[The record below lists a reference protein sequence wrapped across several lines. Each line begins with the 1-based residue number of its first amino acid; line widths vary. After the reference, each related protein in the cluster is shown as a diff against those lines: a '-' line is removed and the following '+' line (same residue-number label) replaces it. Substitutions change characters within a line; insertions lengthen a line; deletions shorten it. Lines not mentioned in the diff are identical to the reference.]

1 MSLEVTGIRTGESRK
16 EEIMKEDRME
26 EHGQRHIGFELRSVN
41 NLIRRNLDLRFAEAE
56 VSEVTGMQGPIIGY
70 LFRESSRRDV
80 FQKDIEKQFNI
91 RRSTASVMLQNMEQK
106 GLIVR
111 EAVNHDARMKKL
123 VLTAKAVECHMRIVQ
138 RLDEFNMVLENG
150 ITPHEKEDFLR
161 ILDKISDN
169 LKQGLQ

>member
-1 MSLEVTGIRTGESRK
+1 MK
-16 EEIMKEDRME
+16 EEMMN
-26 EHGQRHIGFELRSVN
+26 EHGQRHIGFELKSVN
-41 NLIRRNLDLRFAEAE
+41 NLIRRNLDLRFAEAK

-106 GLIVR
+106 GLIER
-111 EAVNHDARMKKL
+111 EAVNHDGRMKKL
-123 VLTAKAVECHMRIVQ
+123 VLTDKAVECHMRVMQCI
-138 RLDEFNMVLENG
+138 DEFNMLLENG
-150 ITPHEKEDFLR
+150 ITPQEKAEFLR
-161 ILDKISDN
+161 MLDKISDN